1 MKEPEPLATFDYA
14 PGRLD
19 DALLFLKR
27 TRDELRELR
36 MVRVWP
42 DRLAVYDVNL
52 DIFEIRGLG
61 YGDADIVPVLDAIN
75 TAYKKES
82 IHNPAPGEY
91 KEFKTGRRYPWA
103 HDRVM

>member
-1 MKEPEPLATFDYA
+1 MKEPESLATFDYQ

-19 DALLFLKR
+19 EALLFLKR

-36 MVRVWP
+36 MVRVWA
-42 DRLAVYDVNL
+42 DRLLVFDVNL
-52 DIFEIRGLG
+52 DTFEIRGLG
-61 YGDADIVPVLDAIN
+61 YGDADVVPVLDSIN
-75 TAYKKES
+75 TAYKRDT
-82 IHNPAPGEY
+82 IHDLAPGDY